1 MNRVLA
7 YFSIA
12 IFAIFL
18 GSQITEGALLVPYWK
33 TLSATEFYQYYSE
46 FGKIIGSFYT
56 VLTLI
61 AALIPVS
68 VFIYCYLKKSE
79 ALRFSIIAVFFTFSF
94 IAVFYIYFK
103 GVNQQ
108 FYNATFNAI
117 QLKSELNTW
126 ENWHWFRVL
135 LEALALI
142 FLILTFN
149 VLTTEKSQ

>member
-33 TLSATEFYQYYSE
+33 TLSAPEFYHYYFE
-46 FGKIIGSFYT
+46 FGKTIGSFYT

-61 AALIPVS
+61 AALIPVF
-68 VFIYCYLKKSE
+68 VCMYCYLKKS
-79 ALRFSIIAVFFTFSF
+79 AGLRYSIIATFFTFSF

-126 ENWHWFRVL
+126 GNWHWFRVF
-135 LEALALI
+135 LESLALT